1 MFLVTAKIMLAMIA
15 STMMIAA
22 MMRPVWRPP
31 GFSGSASGVEA
42 EDIGVLI
49 VGLLEMSQ
57 RGVANGHRSWDR
69 AG

>member
-1 MFLVTAKIMLAMIA
+1 MIA

-22 MMRPVWRPP
+22 MMSRCGVLRV
-31 GFSGSASGVEA
+31 FSGSASGMEA
-42 EDIGVLI
+42 EDIGVLM